1 MLTSM
6 YGYRRSPSSRIQR
19 GWGGGV
25 TMEGMFKGQQME
37 RELSDGQRS
46 IVESCLVE
54 TIRNH
59 VSTKI

>member
-1 MLTSM
+1 
-6 YGYRRSPSSRIQR
+6 
-19 GWGGGV
+19 
-25 TMEGMFKGQQME
+25 MEGMFKGQQME